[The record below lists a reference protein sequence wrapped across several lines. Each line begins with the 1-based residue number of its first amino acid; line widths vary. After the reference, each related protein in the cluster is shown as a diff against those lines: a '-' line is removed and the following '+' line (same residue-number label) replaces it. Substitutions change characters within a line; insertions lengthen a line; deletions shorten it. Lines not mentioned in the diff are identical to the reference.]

1 VTLTWA
7 AVVVAAGRG
16 ERLGRSK
23 QLLEVAGLPLVGWSV
38 QTLAEMPEVAELIV
52 VTETDWIEAMRQIF
66 ARLAPQRAIH
76 VAAGGASRQESV
88 YNGLRV
94 VPKTCRAVLV
104 HDGARP
110 LVRPGDVRAGMREV
124 REGRAALLAVP
135 VIDTIKVVDPGSS
148 VVVDTLDRSMLW
160 AAQTPQ
166 FALTAD
172 LVRAHERA
180 RREGVEATD
189 DAALLEAIG
198 IEVVAVSSSSE
209 NFKVTWPDDVA
220 RAEAVLQR
228 RAPIARSS

>member
-1 VTLTWA
+1 VTLRWA

-16 ERLGRSK
+16 ERLGRPK

-38 QTLAEMPEVAELIV
+38 QTFAEMPEVAELIV
-52 VTETDWIEAMRQIF
+52 VTEADWIEEMRQIF
-66 ARLAPQRAIH
+66 AWLAPERAIQ
-76 VAAGGASRQESV
+76 VVAGGASRQESV

-94 VPKTCRAVLV
+94 VPEICRAVLV

-110 LVRPGDVRAGMREV
+110 LVRAGDVRAGMREV
-124 REGRAALLAVP
+124 REGRAALLALP
-135 VIDTIKVVDPGSS
+135 VIDTIKVVDPESS

-166 FALTAD
+166 FGLTAD
-172 LVRAHERA
+172 LLRAHERA

-198 IEVVAVSSSSE
+198 VEVAAVSSSSE

-220 RAEAVLQR
+220 RAEAVLR
-228 RAPIARSS
+228 RRTPIARST